1 MSREAFETAAA
12 ALVEATRPGKAN
24 LQVATTANR
33 TLLAECEGLDQPTLN
48 LALSQLA
55 EGLAVRGVEHPAL
68 LATACAA
75 LVERGG
81 NPRIALDPLL
91 NRLEESARDALAFV
105 RACRVAAGAPADGPA
120 DEAACL
126 REHGADV
133 AEQNP
138 KRGWAWRNQK
148 RGYFRRASTLRTLS
162 KSVDGPRP
170 ISLLC
175 SERRSAR
182 RITC

>member
-1 MSREAFETAAA
+1 MSRETFETAVA

-55 EGLAVRGVEHPAL
+55 ESLAMRGVDHPAL

-91 NRLEESARDALAFV
+91 NRLEESAREALAFV
-105 RACRVAAGAPADGPA
+105 KACRYAAGAPLDEPA
-120 DEAACL
+120 DDATCI
-126 REHGADV
+126 REHGDSVADDT
-133 AEQNP
+133 P
-138 KRGWAWRNQK
+138 KLGGAW
-148 RGYFRRASTLRTLS
+148 
-162 KSVDGPRP
+162 
-170 ISLLC
+170 
-175 SERRSAR
+175 
-182 RITC
+182 